1 MSSPTPAR
9 LAAYE
14 TLRRVFEEE
23 AWADRALRSAASR
36 EHLAGRERAQ
46 AQALAYGSVQRR
58 GTTDHFIAEL
68 AGRPVEKIDRPL
80 LAALR
85 LGMFELL
92 FSTGHADHA
101 AVDQAV
107 ALAKG
112 PSGRRRGSGLVNAV
126 LRRAAR
132 EQDGP
137 ARRRSATTIRTPPR
151 SPIRCR
157 RGSPSSGG
165 RSSAPSTRGGC
176 SRPST
181 CRPSAPSGS
190 TAFAVSR
197 RAVLERLIADG
208 IEARVPDPDRPPA
221 PAAAVIV
228 DGGDW
233 GRIEGAV
240 NDGVLVPQSRASG
253 AVVETLAPRPG
264 ERVLDLCAGP
274 GVKTTQI
281 AAELGSAGAGLVA
294 DRARS
299 GKGARA
305 RGPLPRDSG
314 PPGSRSLCADA
325 SAPPPEKGAFDAVLV
340 DPPCSGLGTLASRP
354 DARWRRT
361 QETIDATAELAGRI
375 LGRALEA
382 VGPGGRIVYSTC
394 TISRR
399 ENEDVVGS
407 AGGTVVDLGSG
418 APALADAARPAIPAD
433 AAGSRRHRRVLHRP
447 AASVRAPAR
456 PHPTTIAR

>member
-36 EHLAGRERAQ
+36 QHLAGRERAQ

-58 GTTDHFIAEL
+58 GTTDHFIAAL
-68 AGRPVEKIDRPL
+68 AGRPVEKIDMPL

-132 EQDGP
+132 EQAALLATLTDDDPDSAAVAHSVPPWLAHLWWEELGP
-137 ARRRSATTIRTPPR
+137 DHARRLLATVNLPPER
-151 SPIRCR
+151 AFRVNGL
-157 RGSPSSGG
+157 RGE
-165 RSSAPSTRGGC
+165 RA
-176 SRPST
+176 
-181 CRPSAPSGS
+181 
-190 TAFAVSR
+190 
-197 RAVLERLIADG
+197 AVLEGLIADG
-208 IEARVPDPDRPPA
+208 IEARAPDPDRPPA
-221 PAAAVIV
+221 PAASVIV

-233 GRIEGAV
+233 GRIETAV
-240 NDGVLVPQSRASG
+240 NEGVLVPQSRASG

-281 AAELGSAGAGLVA
+281 AAELGSAGIGLVA
-294 DRARS
+294 IERDPGRARELEDLCR
-299 GKGARA
+299 GTGASA
-305 RGPLPRDSG
+305 VEV
-314 PPGSRSLCADA
+314 LCADA

-354 DARWRRT
+354 DARWRRSH
-361 QETIDATAELAGRI
+361 ETIDATAELAGRI
-375 LGRALEA
+375 LERALEA

-394 TISRR
+394 TISSR
-399 ENEDVVGS
+399 ENQAVIGS
-407 AGGTVVDLGSG
+407 AGGTVADLGS
-418 APALADAARPAIPAD
+418 ALPALADAADPRFLQTLPDRDGTDGFFIALLRP
-433 AAGSRRHRRVLHRP
+433 
-447 AASVRAPAR
+447 
-456 PHPTTIAR
+456 

>member
-9 LAAYE
+9 LVAYE

-132 EQDGP
+132 EQEALLATLTDDDPDSAAIAHSVPPWLAHLWWDELGP
-137 ARRRSATTIRTPPR
+137 DHARRLLATVNLAPERAFR
-151 SPIRCR
+151 VNGL
-157 RGSPSSGG
+157 RGEP
-165 RSSAPSTRGGC
+165 A
-176 SRPST
+176 
-181 CRPSAPSGS
+181 
-190 TAFAVSR
+190 AVI
-197 RAVLERLIADG
+197 ERLIADG
-208 IEARVPDPDRPPA
+208 IEAHVPDPDRPPA

-281 AAELGSAGAGLVA
+281 AAELGSAGTGLLA
-294 DRARS
+294 IERDPGRARELEDLCRGTGAS
-299 GKGARA
+299 GVEV
-305 RGPLPRDSG
+305 
-314 PPGSRSLCADA
+314 LCADA
-325 SAPPPEKGAFDAVLV
+325 SAPPPERGAFDAVLV

-354 DARWRRT
+354 DARWRRSH
-361 QETIDATAELAGRI
+361 ETIDATAELAGRI

-382 VGPGGRIVYSTC
+382 VAPGGRIVYSTC

-399 ENEDVVGS
+399 ENEDVIGS
-407 AGGTVVDLGSG
+407 AGGTVVDLGAG
-418 APALADAARPAIPAD
+418 VPALADAADPRFLQTLPDRDGTDGFFIAL
-433 AAGSRRHRRVLHRP
+433 LHP
-447 AASVRAPAR
+447 
-456 PHPTTIAR
+456 